1 MKKITGKT
9 NLGELVSKHPE
20 TVNVFF
26 EHGMHCI
33 GCALAAFETVEE
45 GARAHGIDVEK
56 LVEDLNKIVNKKSKQ
71 F

>member
-9 NLGELVSKHPE
+9 SLGEVISKHPE
-20 TVNVFF
+20 TADVFF
-26 EHGMHCI
+26 EHGMYCI

-56 LVEDLNKIVNKKSKQ
+56 LVEDLNKVIKKKESKR
-71 F
+71 